1 MTDRGWA
8 STDLRWRHRSSS
20 SPADTPRN
28 DDPRGFVEDYGD
40 GRASKGVFDN
50 RGLCLWRLRTLRV
63 NPLLVATVAAAAS
76 AASIQ
81 FTDSMMVTVASSLT
95 IFMILVLLLQQR
107 KLRKFGTFRNKH
119 NELRRQVHYMHQER
133 ERLHRTMD
141 RLDESVAEMHHIP
154 QELHQISKNQN
165 VDRLLAIVQ
174 EQKELQ
180 EKIRVKLN
188 QQIMQQI
195 LTIVVREDRDQNW
208 TLRPTEVEKII
219 IRLGLVEGIEFN
231 ETLFRQMLT
240 EDPSVSTVMKII
252 RSLLERDDEYQH
264 GTPIFK
270 FKQ

>member
-1 MTDRGWA
+1 M
-8 STDLRWRHRSSS
+8 
-20 SPADTPRN
+20 
-28 DDPRGFVEDYGD
+28 EDYGD
-40 GRASKGVFDN
+40 DPASKGVFDN
-50 RGLCLWRLRTLRV
+50 RWLCLWRLRTLRV
-63 NPLLVATVAAAAS
+63 NPLLVAAVAVTAS
-76 AASIQ
+76 VASIQ
-81 FTDSMMVTVASSLT
+81 FIDSTMVTMASSLT
-95 IFMILVLLLQQR
+95 IFMIFVLLLQQR
-107 KLRKFGTFRNKH
+107 KLRKFGTFRHKH

-141 RLDESVAEMHHIP
+141 RLDESVAEMHHIQ
-154 QELHQISKNQN
+154 QELHRISKNQN
-165 VDRLLAIVQ
+165 LDRLLAIVQ

-180 EKIRVKLN
+180 EKIRVKIN

-208 TLRPTEVEKII
+208 TLRPTEIEKII
-219 IRLGLVEGIEFN
+219 VRLGLLEGIEFN
-231 ETLFRQMLT
+231 VTLFRQMLT